1 MNASRSK
8 ANSVDSLGW
17 QPHQSGGQVAPLA
30 ATTQRQVQLV
40 ICLGVGE
47 LSHCGLVSISVSA
60 SAKLLTGS
68 SGSRPCHC
76 RCHTMYQP
84 RKRDT
89 CDLAAAQLRARRD
102 GGTNAGIQPTG
113 RLRSSSEQALNAG
126 KDESGTPAKSELNP
140 KSSAPRPTTL
150 LLNCF

>member
-89 CDLAAAQLRARRD
+89 CDLAAAQLRTRRD
-102 GGTNAGIQPTG
+102 GGTNAGIQPCIC
-113 RLRSSSEQALNAG
+113 
-126 KDESGTPAKSELNP
+126 
-140 KSSAPRPTTL
+140 SSAAVLSHRKIAFKLGASTKRRKRRVRDTS
-150 LLNCF
+150 